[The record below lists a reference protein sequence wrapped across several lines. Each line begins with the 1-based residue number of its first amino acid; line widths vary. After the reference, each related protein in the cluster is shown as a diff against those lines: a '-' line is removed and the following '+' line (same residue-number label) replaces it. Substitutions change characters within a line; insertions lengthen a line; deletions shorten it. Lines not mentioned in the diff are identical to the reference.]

1 MKINY
6 SELFKNAHKEAH
18 EIVSKVGD
26 YMVAFKIA
34 LADQWKVV
42 RAMKLNEEQITKL
55 EKDGWARW
63 TKGNF
68 DRMYFNADKNG
79 ILDIDYHKSGS
90 ISSAAW
96 NGEGI
101 SNADAR
107 CFKGM
112 KCWIDVDNAKVQV
125 KFYGSHKDLKAMLED
140 AAKKSLDKAIA

>member
-1 MKINY
+1 MEINY

-42 RAMKLNEEQITKL
+42 RTMKLNEEQITKL

-68 DRMYFNADKNG
+68 DRM
-79 ILDIDYHKSGS
+79 
-90 ISSAAW
+90 
-96 NGEGI
+96 
-101 SNADAR
+101 
-107 CFKGM
+107 
-112 KCWIDVDNAKVQV
+112 
-125 KFYGSHKDLKAMLED
+125 
-140 AAKKSLDKAIA
+140 